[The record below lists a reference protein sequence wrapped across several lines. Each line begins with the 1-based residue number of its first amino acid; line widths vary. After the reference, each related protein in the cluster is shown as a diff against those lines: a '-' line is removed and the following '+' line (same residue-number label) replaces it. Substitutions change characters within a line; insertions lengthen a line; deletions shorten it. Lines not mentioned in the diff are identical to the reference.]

1 MRYDEFRD
9 QLQEALYQVRLAA
22 RNFSR
27 PLETVDVAST
37 ERRWQVYLWQT
48 GQPGAEPFQIS
59 ARIAF
64 DWSPVDSARAYTT
77 EEDLLID
84 LVGKK
89 EIPAK
94 TENRWM
100 RVDFVLQAALPYGST
115 TPLPDPHTL
124 GSWTYAVGEKMDRLF
139 TEVRE
144 RKGRIVSIS
153 GGREDVKI
161 EVRCNSAGALSLDA
175 LSLSAFR
182 IVRLPRVWDDPA
194 RRQTEKGIGNQLVHL
209 ARIFEQALE
218 EWTRAVGELGRWIRY
233 APPPPEMDEMECGL
247 GEEGEFEDGDEEG
260 PETIH

>member
-115 TPLPDPHTL
+115 TFARPAHFGFMDLRCRRENGP
-124 GSWTYAVGEKMDRLF
+124 AVHRGP
-139 TEVRE
+139 
-144 RKGRIVSIS
+144 
-153 GGREDVKI
+153 
-161 EVRCNSAGALSLDA
+161 GA
-175 LSLSAFR
+175 
-182 IVRLPRVWDDPA
+182 
-194 RRQTEKGIGNQLVHL
+194 QG
-209 ARIFEQALE
+209 
-218 EWTRAVGELGRWIRY
+218 
-233 APPPPEMDEMECGL
+233 
-247 GEEGEFEDGDEEG
+247 
-260 PETIH
+260 